1 MIAKFP
7 CGMKVQFC
15 VNNRNVSEGIS
26 NLFNRYVDT
35 CIGSI
40 SLLLLSRVSL
50 GGFVA
55 DWLAVCIS
63 VGCECFVYGQEIIKF
78 LVCILI

>member
-35 CIGSI
+35 CIG
-40 SLLLLSRVSL
+40 R
-50 GGFVA
+50 
-55 DWLAVCIS
+55 
-63 VGCECFVYGQEIIKF
+63 
-78 LVCILI
+78 